1 MKTQQVLLPFV
12 LAFIAA
18 IGNALVTIGQK
29 KATPI
34 NNPFLFGAMSL
45 CLASVILFTFSL
57 FFKNESILPYV
68 KNNMLWIS
76 VSAFGLVLL
85 NVFLYIL
92 YRNFGANLYTL
103 YAVLAISTTSIG
115 ASVII
120 FKERWNVY
128 YGLSLITTVITILLF
143 LKGKNS

>member
-1 MKTQQVLLPFV
+1 
-12 LAFIAA
+12 
-18 IGNALVTIGQK
+18 
-29 KATPI
+29 
-34 NNPFLFGAMSL
+34 MSL

-57 FFKNESILPYV
+57 VFKNESILPYV
-68 KNNMLWIS
+68 KNNIQWIS

-103 YAVLAISTTSIG
+103 YAVLAIGTTSIG

-120 FKERWNVY
+120 FKEKWNVY
-128 YGLSLITTVITILLF
+128 YGLSLITALITILLF